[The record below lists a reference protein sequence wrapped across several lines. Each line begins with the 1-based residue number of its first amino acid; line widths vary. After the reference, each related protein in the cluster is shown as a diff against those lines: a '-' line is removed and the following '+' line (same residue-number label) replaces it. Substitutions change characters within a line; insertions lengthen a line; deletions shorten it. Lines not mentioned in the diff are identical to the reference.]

1 MAVTLGDL
9 QRAVA
14 PLHGGA
20 GPDHTGIGPQPQRA
34 ALVDLVALSR
44 HEVDD
49 LVFAQF
55 VELAGIRVGDP
66 GGVAGI
72 FDHSDLHSQ
81 ADAEIGYPM
90 LPGVFRRQDHAVDPP
105 LTEAAGD
112 DDAVQRA
119 QNRLR
124 IAFRNGLGVDP
135 ADVHL
140 SPQSIARMAQCL
152 CHGEIGVMKLN
163 VFAHQTDG
171 HTSVRMFDPLH
182 HVFPLRQLRGRG
194 VDAQLPADH
203 RGKVGLLQHQ
213 RRFIQTGQRDVLN
226 DAVGLYIAEH
236 GDFLE
241 NRRLQRLV
249 APEDNEVGIDPHAL
263 KLLDRVLGGL
273 GLVLIGAL
281 EEGHQRH
288 MDKEAVLPAH
298 LQRDLPDSL
307 QKGLGLNI
315 ADGAADLGDDH
326 VGVRLLTHPID
337 KFLDLIGDVG
347 DHLHGGAQILPPAL
361 LVQNVPVHLTGGEVG
376 VFVQILVDEPLIVT
390 QIQIRFRTILGDV
403 DLAVLIG
410 AHGAGV
416 HVDVGVQ
423 LLSGHLQPSC
433 L

>member
-1 MAVTLGDL
+1 
-9 QRAVA
+9 
-14 PLHGGA
+14 
-20 GPDHTGIGPQPQRA
+20 
-34 ALVDLVALSR
+34 
-44 HEVDD
+44 
-49 LVFAQF
+49 
-55 VELAGIRVGDP
+55 
-66 GGVAGI
+66 
-72 FDHSDLHSQ
+72 
-81 ADAEIGYPM
+81 
-90 LPGVFRRQDHAVDPP
+90 
-105 LTEAAGD
+105 
-112 DDAVQRA
+112 
-119 QNRLR
+119 
-124 IAFRNGLGVDP
+124 
-135 ADVHL
+135 
-140 SPQSIARMAQCL
+140 
-152 CHGEIGVMKLN
+152 
-163 VFAHQTDG
+163 
-171 HTSVRMFDPLH
+171 MFDPLH

-203 RGKVGLLQHQ
+203 RGKVELLQHQ
-213 RRFIQTGQRDVLN
+213 RRFIQAGQRDVLN

-236 GDFLE
+236 GDFLK

-249 APEDNEVGIDPHAL
+249 APEDDEVGIDPHAL

-273 GLVLIGAL
+273 GLVLIGAP

-361 LVQNVPVHLTGGEVG
+361 LVQNVPVHLAGGEVG

-390 QIQIRFRTILGDV
+390 QIQIRFRTVLGDV
-403 DLAVLIG
+403 DLTVLIG

-416 HVDVGVQ
+416 HIDVGVQ